1 MSRASR
7 CAALAVVMGTL
18 AFRALGA
25 QDIAGQPRKPV
36 GLLVRSHADAIPTD
50 PGSTITASFHVE
62 NPSLDSLTVVPA
74 LTPPMDWSIVLG
86 ESSFSLA
93 PHESDIWLV
102 SVRVPAR
109 AAPGRYTI
117 QLCAAD
123 PWAHALMK
131 DSLIVEV
138 RSRRGV
144 DVMLAERPSYAM
156 SGIPYAGS
164 FLVSNRGNTVAT
176 YALHAVSS
184 TGDSLKVPAQIQ
196 LRANESKLV
205 RIAVAVQLPD
215 REARD
220 DVLELRVVDVGDTT
234 VRASASS
241 RVTVVQRAGSGGEEF
256 HTVAST
262 LRVRAA
268 DAAAGVSPYELMG
281 GGQLRDGGTTRID
294 FVARGRPAPG
304 SPFGDREEYH
314 VGIRGARFS
323 TQLGDALYMA
333 SPLTTA
339 GQRGFGGGLTLG
351 DSSLGVGAYAQRFR
365 FQFDGGSEQG
375 AFLHLGNDEVLGAP
389 HLGVSGVNRH
399 AGQFAGQLLGASGT
413 LQPARNVVVDV
424 EYAASNA
431 AASGRGAARSA
442 RLGAGDAVHVD
453 LGHFDADSS
462 YAGPSRGSR
471 YDFASLNTT
480 PWNDLQ
486 LRGSFASTR
495 TMTTLLGARSSSS
508 VRTGVAEVT
517 YLGRYAV
524 GFTSFE
530 RATTNLS
537 TTGETQRGLTAR
549 GEQPFGT
556 ARLWGMAEAGRANAM
571 LDSMTRPYGVV
582 SGGASAQFGSSMLAL
597 FGEAS
602 RGATVLRGADRTLT
616 LGFDAQLQV
625 ASATQFA
632 VSGSDT
638 RTHIPDGGY
647 TYLDARLTQG
657 VSNGGSISLRV
668 RIGGHDIREAAA
680 GQRLAYLE
688 YSTPL
693 QLPIGPS
700 RAPGRVQ
707 GRVVDQQTG
716 RGIGG
721 AIVRLGPQ
729 AAITDNDGRV
739 AFAGL
744 PAGAYRV
751 TLAQPL
757 ASGSSVFNGNPDVRV
772 DSAFHAPATFDV
784 AVEPAGRVT
793 GTVRRLIVA
802 RTGIGS
808 VPDSLADGGP
818 MVGVSVA
825 LAGVYDTL
833 YRTTDASGA
842 YVFTDVPSG
851 SWTVIV
857 MAEMPEQTQWE
868 QERIPIVLRAGEKP
882 VVDFRLV
889 PKRRRVKMVS
899 GDGIDERGGGDQ

>member
-7 CAALAVVMGTL
+7 RAALAVIMGTL
-18 AFRALGA
+18 AFHALGA
-25 QDIAGQPRKPV
+25 QDVHDRLRKRM
-36 GLLVRSHADAIPTD
+36 GLVMSSHPDAVPAD
-50 PGSTITASFHVE
+50 PGSTITAPFPVE
-62 NPSLDSLTVVPA
+62 NPSRDSLTVVPT
-74 LTPPMDWSIVLG
+74 LTPPADWSIVLG
-86 ESSFSLA
+86 DSPFSLA
-93 PHESDIWLV
+93 PGESDTWLV

-109 AAPGRYTI
+109 TAPGRYAI
-117 QLCAAD
+117 QLRLAD
-123 PWAHALMK
+123 RGAHALLA
-131 DSLIVEV
+131 DSLVV
-138 RSRRGV
+138 VVSSRRGV
-144 DVMLAERPSYAM
+144 DVMLADRPPYAV

-164 FLVSNRGNTVAT
+164 FLVYNRGNTPAT
-176 YALHAVSS
+176 YALRAVSS
-184 TGDSLKVPAQIQ
+184 TGDSPEVPAQIQ

-205 RIAVAVQLPD
+205 RVAVSVQLPD
-215 REARD
+215 LEARD
-220 DVLELRVVDVGDTT
+220 DVLELRVVDIADTT
-234 VRASASS
+234 VRADASS

-281 GGQLRDGGTTRID
+281 GGQLRDGGTARID
-294 FVARGRPAPG
+294 FVARGKPAPG

-314 VGIRGARFS
+314 VSIRDARFN

-333 SPLTTA
+333 SPLTSA

-351 DSSLGVGAYAQRFR
+351 DSSLAVGAYAQRFR
-365 FQFDGGSEQG
+365 FQLDGGSEQG
-375 AFLHLGNDEVLGAP
+375 AFLHLGSDELLGAP

-399 AGQFAGQLLGASGT
+399 AGPFAGQLLGASGT
-413 LQPARNVVVDV
+413 LHPVGNMVVDV
-424 EYAASNA
+424 EYAASSA
-431 AASGRGAARSA
+431 VASGHGAARSA

-453 LGHFDADSS
+453 LGHLDADSS

-471 YDFASLNTT
+471 YDFASLNTI

-495 TMTTLLGARSSSS
+495 TTTTLLGARNSSS
-508 VRTGVAEVT
+508 VRTGVAELT

-524 GFTSFE
+524 GLTSFE
-530 RATTNLS
+530 RATTSLS
-537 TTGETQRGLTAR
+537 TTGETQRGLMAR
-549 GEQPFGT
+549 AEQPFGT
-556 ARLWGMAEAGRANAM
+556 ARAWGMAEAGRANAM
-571 LDSMTRPYGVV
+571 LDSVARAYGVF
-582 SGGASAQFGSSMLAL
+582 SGGASAQLGRSMLAL

-616 LGFDAQLQV
+616 LGFDAQLQI
-625 ASATQFA
+625 ASATQLA
-632 VSGSDT
+632 ISGSDT
-638 RTHIPDGGY
+638 RTQVPDGGY

-657 VSNGGSISLRV
+657 VSSGSISLRV
-668 RIGGHDIREAAA
+668 RIGGRDIREAAA

-716 RGIGG
+716 RGIVG
-721 AIVRLGPQ
+721 AVVRLGPQ

-772 DSAFHAPATFDV
+772 DSAFHAPATFNV
-784 AVEPAGRVT
+784 AVEPAGRVA

-818 MVGVSVA
+818 MAGVSVA
-825 LAGVYDTL
+825 LAGVHDTL

-882 VVDFRLV
+882 TVDFRLV
-889 PKRRRVKMVS
+889 PKRRRVKIVS
-899 GDGIDERGGGDQ
+899 GDGVDERGGGGR